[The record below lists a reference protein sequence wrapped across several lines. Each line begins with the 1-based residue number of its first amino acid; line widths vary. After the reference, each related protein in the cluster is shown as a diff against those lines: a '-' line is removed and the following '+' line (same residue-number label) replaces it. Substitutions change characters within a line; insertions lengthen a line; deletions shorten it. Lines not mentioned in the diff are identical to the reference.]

1 MKRPELEHKMEQY
14 IKYLINVFY
23 ERCINEKP
31 VIMHSVRVSMN
42 LYDLGYDEK
51 IVLNALLHDVVE
63 DSDISLKELE
73 EKFGLET
80 ALLVASLTENKNIK
94 DKIKRNEELIDRSAS
109 YGFRS
114 LIIKCADIL
123 DNSKYHYLVT
133 DKEVSDRL
141 FKKYDYFLKRAV
153 LIKDEKIYKQL
164 EEQVS
169 ILKEKM
175 EVK

>member
-1 MKRPELEHKMEQY
+1 MKRPELEHKMEGY
-14 IKYLINVFY
+14 IKYLINDFSEKCV
-23 ERCINEKP
+23 NEKP
-31 VIMHSVRVSMN
+31 VIMHSIRVSMN
-42 LYDLGYDEK
+42 LYELGYDEK

-63 DSDISLKELE
+63 DSNISLKELE

-80 ALLVASLTENKNIK
+80 ALLVSSLTENKNIK
-94 DKIKRNEELIDRSAS
+94 DKIKRNEELIDRSVT

-114 LIIKCADIL
+114 LVIKCADIL
-123 DNSKYHYLVT
+123 DNSNYHYLVT

-175 EVK
+175 GVK